1 MNEVRFTWDTA
12 KAESSRR
19 KHGVDFED
27 ALAVFRD
34 PLHLSRLDRIEGG
47 EQRWQTIGRAHG
59 VTVLLVVHTMTEEG
73 PEPVEVIRIISAR
86 KATRSER
93 KRYEEQDR

>member
-12 KAESSRR
+12 KAESNRR

-27 ALAVFRD
+27 ALAVFGD

-59 VTVLLVVHTMTEEG
+59 VTVLLVGHTITEED
-73 PEPVEVIRIISAR
+73 PESVEVIRIISAR

>member
-1 MNEVRFTWDTA
+1 MEVRFTWDTA
-12 KAESSRR
+12 KAESNRR
-19 KHGVDFED
+19 KHGIDFED

-34 PLHLSRLDRIEGG
+34 PLHLSRLDRIEEG

-59 VTVLLVVHTMTEEG
+59 VTLLLVAHTMTEQG
-73 PEPVEVIRIISAR
+73 PVEVIRIISAR
-86 KATRSER
+86 RAARSER

>member
-1 MNEVRFTWDTA
+1 MIEVRFTWDST
-12 KAESSRR
+12 KAGSNRR
-19 KHGVDFED
+19 KHGVDFAD
-27 ALAVFRD
+27 ALANFRD

-59 VTVLLVVHTMTEEG
+59 VTVLLVAHTMIEEG
-73 PEPVEVIRIISAR
+73 PVEVIRIISAR

>member
-1 MNEVRFTWDTA
+1 MMEIRFTWDTA
-12 KAESSRR
+12 KAGSNRR

-27 ALAVFRD
+27 ALGVFRD
-34 PLHLSRLDRIEGG
+34 PLHLSRLDRVEDG

-59 VTVLLVVHTMTEEG
+59 VTVLLVAHTMTEEG
-73 PEPVEVIRIISAR
+73 SETGEVIRIISAR